1 MGRLEEWIFTK
12 LPILHSSNK
21 AISVRVIGI
30 DPGTAITGW
39 GIVDGDG
46 SDLTMVAGG
55 VVITPAGMPLPQRL
69 QAIYRELTVII
80 EQWQPETAGLEELF
94 FSKNAK
100 TAMAVGHGRG
110 AAMLALANANLPI
123 SEYKPLEVKQAITGH
138 GGADK
143 QQMQQMV
150 KLLLGL
156 ADIPRPD
163 DAADALAVAICHLHS
178 ARLRLLEGA

>member
-1 MGRLEEWIFTK
+1 M
-12 LPILHSSNK
+12 
-21 AISVRVIGI
+21 RVIGI

-39 GIVDGDG
+39 GVVDGDG
-46 SDLTMVAGG
+46 EVLTMISGG
-55 VVITPAGMPLPQRL
+55 VVTTPAGMPLPQRL
-69 QAIYRELTVII
+69 QAIYRELTEIVAR
-80 EQWQPETAGLEELF
+80 WQPDEAALEELF

-100 TAMAVGHGRG
+100 TALAVGHGRG

-123 SEYKPLEVKQAITGH
+123 AEYKPLVVKQALTGY

-143 QQMQQMV
+143 LQMQQMV

-178 ARLRLLEGA
+178 ARLRMLGA